1 MKRRIDRDTAQQISI
16 VLLTRVAFGTTA
28 GLRTAVS
35 YGLRL
40 ALIKAIFLR
49 PLVLTRIHLDPGA
62 RRDRRKWDRWRPS
75 GWETGFWL

>member
-1 MKRRIDRDTAQQISI
+1 MKRRIDHDTAEQMSI

-40 ALIKAIFLR
+40 ALIKAVFLR
-49 PLVLTRIHLDPGA
+49 PVARTRIHLNPKA
-62 RRDRRKWDRWRPS
+62 RRDRRKWDR
-75 GWETGFWL
+75 